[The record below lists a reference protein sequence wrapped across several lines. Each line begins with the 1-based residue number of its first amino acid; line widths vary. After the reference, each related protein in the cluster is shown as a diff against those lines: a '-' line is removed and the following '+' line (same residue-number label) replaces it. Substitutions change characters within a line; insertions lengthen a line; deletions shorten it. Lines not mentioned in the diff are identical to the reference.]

1 MQKDIEPKNPKGI
14 LNKKR
19 KRTKS
24 KQDLEN
30 YEDSIK
36 EKEKNK
42 IKKEEIKNYLKF
54 PDNQQKDIYNKYAD
68 IDLYSIARNIYTT
81 TTKCNYKY
89 ICQEIKS
96 DTKIKINDAKI
107 LGINDKNILF
117 LLSDNMLYIYEI
129 KEFINFLLIK
139 KIELNAN
146 NKFEFSSFPKN
157 IFFIT
162 PQERK
167 SKKGS
172 NVGDNKKKSTKEILY
187 LCILSNN
194 EKYICSFDLKKYDFK
209 TTKNFSKK
217 IPKKLLNKEY
227 KFKLYNN
234 NKILCYNENSVYTQR
249 IYGSPKLKNFK
260 LNNIE
265 SISILSANLFS
276 ICTPDIVYIYDT
288 NNENLIGDFRTHST
302 QKKAKLLKPE
312 NNLLMVKS
320 KWDVSLYDLESLM
333 IFQKLELS
341 DANNQDEPIKK
352 VKQLSNNN
360 IAILFD
366 SCFVVYNMEKN
377 AITYKYN
384 INNNNFDHKGILME
398 LNPNFILVNNDL
410 KNFYI
415 INSIKG
421 DTIAKLNINNN
432 NFSLCEKIKKYN
444 FKIGETPDKNIEEN
458 KSDNNYILLNDNQSS
473 YALSVTKEDK

>member
-146 NKFEFSSFPKN
+146 NKFF
-157 IFFIT
+157 
-162 PQERK
+162 
-167 SKKGS
+167 
-172 NVGDNKKKSTKEILY
+172 
-187 LCILSNN
+187 
-194 EKYICSFDLKKYDFK
+194 
-209 TTKNFSKK
+209 
-217 IPKKLLNKEY
+217 
-227 KFKLYNN
+227 
-234 NKILCYNENSVYTQR
+234 
-249 IYGSPKLKNFK
+249 
-260 LNNIE
+260 
-265 SISILSANLFS
+265 
-276 ICTPDIVYIYDT
+276 
-288 NNENLIGDFRTHST
+288 
-302 QKKAKLLKPE
+302 
-312 NNLLMVKS
+312 
-320 KWDVSLYDLESLM
+320 
-333 IFQKLELS
+333 
-341 DANNQDEPIKK
+341 
-352 VKQLSNNN
+352 QLS
-360 IAILFD
+360 
-366 SCFVVYNMEKN
+366 
-377 AITYKYN
+377 
-384 INNNNFDHKGILME
+384 
-398 LNPNFILVNNDL
+398 
-410 KNFYI
+410 
-415 INSIKG
+415 
-421 DTIAKLNINNN
+421 
-432 NFSLCEKIKKYN
+432 
-444 FKIGETPDKNIEEN
+444 
-458 KSDNNYILLNDNQSS
+458 
-473 YALSVTKEDK
+473 